1 MVGRGGRKEG
11 GFRGRMRGEGGAKYL
26 NLQQVT
32 FFSLIQASRQILPI
46 LTFES
51 SFLAS
56 IQVFLG
62 NSVILLL
69 KSKYFLDI

>member
-1 MVGRGGRKEG
+1 MVRRGGEERG
-11 GFRGRMRGEGGAKYL
+11 GIYGKDEGEGGAKYL

-32 FFSLIQASRQILPI
+32 FFSLMQASRQILPI

-56 IQVFLG
+56 IQVF
-62 NSVILLL
+62 
-69 KSKYFLDI
+69 